1 MSRPRSTTKTY
12 AAPAIEKAFQIID
25 LLAHYP
31 QGALVKEMAAH
42 LGRSVGELFRM
53 VVVLEQS
60 GYLRR
65 SPTTDRYS
73 VTYKILDLAFRAT
86 PARNLVR
93 TATPPMRRLV
103 EEIGQSCHFVVP
115 NGTDGLVITREENPG
130 TRGFALRVGATI
142 DMIRSCSGQVILA
155 FSPPD
160 VTDQIIRARAGAPG
174 AEPIDRNALDRRLEQ
189 IRGQGFD
196 RCKSPIT
203 FGVTDVSFPVFA
215 FDRELVGAITVPFM
229 ELVDG
234 SQRVGLDAVAARLR
248 VTAAAISA
256 ELGHAGA

>member
-25 LLAHYP
+25 MLAHYP

-73 VTYKILDLAFRAT
+73 VTYKILELAFRAT

-115 NGTDGLVITREENPG
+115 NGAHGLVIAREENPG
-130 TRGFALRVGATI
+130 TRGFALRIGATI

-155 FSPPD
+155 FSPSD
-160 VTDQIIRARAGAPG
+160 VTDQIVRALDDDAAG
-174 AEPIDRNALDRRLEQ
+174 EPIDRPALDRRLAR
-189 IRGQGFD
+189 IRAQGFD
-196 RCKSPIT
+196 RRKSPIT

-215 FDRELVGAITVPFM
+215 FDRELVGAVTVPFM

-234 SQRVGLDAVAARLR
+234 SQRVDLDAVADRLR
-248 VTAAAISA
+248 VTAATIST
-256 ELGHAGA
+256 ELGHIGE

>member
-1 MSRPRSTTKTY
+1 MNRPRSTTKVY
-12 AAPAIEKAFQIID
+12 AAPAIVKAFQIID

-65 SPTTDRYS
+65 SLTTDRYM

-93 TATPPMRRLV
+93 TATPPMRRLADA
-103 EEIGQSCHFVVP
+103 IGQSCHFVVP
-115 NGTDGLVITREENPG
+115 NGASGLVIAREENPG
-130 TRGFALRVGATI
+130 TRGFALRIGATI
-142 DMIRSCSGQVILA
+142 DMIHSCSGQVILA

-160 VTDQIIRARAGAPG
+160 IADQIIRASD
-174 AEPIDRNALDRRLEQ
+174 AERQGEPTDHDASAERLAQ
-189 IRGQGFD
+189 IRAQGFD
-196 RCKSPIT
+196 RRRSPIT

-234 SQRVGLDAVAARLR
+234 SQRVGLNAVTDLLR
-248 VTAAAISA
+248 TTASAISA
-256 ELGHAGA
+256 ELGCPYD

>member
-25 LLAHYP
+25 MLAHYP

-65 SPTTDRYS
+65 SPTTDRYM

-103 EEIGQSCHFVVP
+103 EDVGQSCHFVVP
-115 NGTDGLVITREENPG
+115 NGAHGLVITREENLG

-142 DMIRSCSGQVILA
+142 DMIQSCSGQVILA

-160 VTDQIIRARAGAPG
+160 VADQLVRASDADRGGEPTDRDALAGRLDQIRTR
-174 AEPIDRNALDRRLEQ
+174 
-189 IRGQGFD
+189 GFD
-196 RCKSPIT
+196 QRKSPIT

-215 FDRELVGAITVPFM
+215 FDRELVGAVTVPFM

-234 SQRVGLDAVAARLR
+234 SQRVHLNEVADRLR
-248 VTAAAISA
+248 ATAQAISA
-256 ELGHAGA
+256 ELGYHGE